1 MTDSKLLLIDGHNL
15 LFQMFFGM
23 PSRIPGKD
31 GTDVRGAVGFV
42 GAVGRITRMCDP
54 THVAVIFDSE
64 THNPRSDILEEYKAN
79 RPNYSDLPEC
89 ENPFTI
95 LPAIYTALDVMG
107 IRHAEIASAECDDVI
122 ASYTLRYKSVCEIV
136 ISSHDSDFLQLIS
149 DDVRVVRYRG
159 DSTVICDKKYVTD
172 KFGVP
177 PELYIDSKALF
188 GDSADN
194 IPGISGIGPKTAA
207 KLVLEAGGADNLI
220 KDSSV
225 IANPRHRKMIEDS
238 RKIIERNLALMRLSD
253 NAPLPIDIDELIWEN
268 KSYRAMDILRD
279 AGII

>member
-1 MTDSKLLLIDGHNL
+1 MMDQRLLLIDGHNL
-15 LFQMFFGM
+15 LFQMFCGM
-23 PSRIPGKD
+23 PSRIIGKG

-42 GAVGRITRMCDP
+42 GAVGRLTRMCSP

-79 RPNYSDLPEC
+79 RPNYSDLPDR

-95 LPAIYTALDVMG
+95 LPSIYAALDVME
-107 IRHAEIASAECDDVI
+107 IRHAEIVSAECDDVI
-122 ASYTLRYKSVCEIV
+122 ASYALRFRDSYEIV

-149 DDVRVVRYRG
+149 DRVRVVRYRG
-159 DSTVICDKKYVTD
+159 DNTVICDREYVQN

-177 PELYIDSKALF
+177 PELYIDAKALF

-194 IPGISGIGPKTAA
+194 ISGIQGIGPKTAA
-207 KLVLEAGGADNLI
+207 KLILAAGGADNLI
-220 KDSSV
+220 KDTSV

-238 RKIIERNLALMRLSD
+238 RDIILRNLSLMRLSD
-253 NAPLPIDIDELIWEN
+253 VAPLPFDMDELKWEK
-268 KSYRAMDILRD
+268 KSYKTLDILRD
-279 AGII
+279 AEVI